1 LPRRGG
7 IWDDSQVT
15 PQADSTLPEDP
26 AALAAM
32 IVALRGELAEERAA
46 RRIAELGLQAKTLEA
61 ERLRVQIARLRH
73 ERFGRSSE
81 RLAGEVEQLELRLDE
96 VLADIAATGGADD
109 AEDEAASAKAP
120 EEKARRRGRKPLPEN
135 LPRRDV
141 EHLPAEGCTCR
152 ACGGALR
159 KVGEDITEILEYRP
173 GRFEVVRHVRPAFSC
188 RTCEAM
194 TQAPMPSL
202 PIERGRPG
210 PGLLAHVLVSKY
222 CDHLPL
228 YRQSEI
234 YARDGLDLPRGL
246 LAGWVGRSAE
256 LAEPMAAYIGRHA
269 LAGRRVHADDTPMPM
284 LSPGRGRTQ
293 AARFWAYLRD
303 DRPFG
308 GTDPPAVLY
317 EFTPD
322 RKGEHPQRRLR
333 DFQGILQADA
343 YSGFN
348 ALYESG
354 GVVEAACWTH
364 ARRYFHDELLANG
377 SPLAREAIERM
388 QPLFSVEAEIHGQ
401 PPEARLAARQARS
414 APVMTDLHTWLE
426 ATLRRISGKSDL
438 AKAIR
443 YTLAQWGALTTVL
456 RDGRACLHNNAAERR
471 MRPLALGRKNYLFA
485 GSLDGGRP
493 AAIIYTLVGTAEL
506 NGWDPQAYLR
516 VLLDRIAGHPI
527 NRIGDLAPWN
537 LRPDTA

>member
-1 LPRRGG
+1 M
-7 IWDDSQVT
+7 T
-15 PQADSTLPEDP
+15 PHADSTLPEDP
-26 AALAAM
+26 AAVAAM
-32 IVALRGELAEERAA
+32 IAALRGELAEERAA
-46 RRIAELGLQAKTLEA
+46 RQAAELGLQAKTLEA

-96 VLADIAATGGADD
+96 LLADIAASGGADD
-109 AEDEAASAKAP
+109 AEDAAVSTKGA
-120 EEKARRRGRKPLPEN
+120 EDKARRRGRRPLPEN

-141 EHLPAEGCTCR
+141 EHLPAEGCACR
-152 ACGGALR
+152 SCGGALR
-159 KVGEDITEILEYRP
+159 KVGEDVTEILEYRP

-188 RTCEAM
+188 RACEAM

-246 LAGWVGRSAE
+246 LAGWVGKAAA
-256 LAEPMAAYIGRHA
+256 LAEPMAAFIGRHA
-269 LAGRRVHADDTPMPM
+269 LSGARVHADDTPMPM
-284 LSPGRGRTQ
+284 LAPGRGRTQ
-293 AARFWAYLRD
+293 TARAWAYLRD

-308 GTDPPAVLY
+308 GRDPPAVLY

-322 RKGEHPQRRLR
+322 RKGEHPQWRLR
-333 DFQGILQADA
+333 EFRGILQADA

-354 GVVEAACWTH
+354 RVVEAACWTH

-388 QPLFSVEAEIHGQ
+388 QPLFAIEAEVHGQ
-401 PPEARLAARQARS
+401 VPEARLAARRARS
-414 APVMTDLHTWLE
+414 APIMADLHVWLE

-443 YTLAQWGALTTVL
+443 YTLAQWTALTTVL

-485 GSLDGGRP
+485 GSLEGGKR
-493 AAIIYTLVGTAEL
+493 AAIIYTLVGTAEM

-516 VLLDRIAGHPI
+516 VLLERIADHPI
-527 NRIGDLAPWN
+527 NRIGELAPWH
-537 LRPDTA
+537 LRP

>member
-1 LPRRGG
+1 
-7 IWDDSQVT
+7 VT
-15 PQADSTLPEDP
+15 PHADSALPEDP
-26 AALAAM
+26 AALATLIA
-32 IVALRGELAEERAA
+32 ALQGALAEERTA

-96 VLADIAATGGADD
+96 VLADLAASGGADNAD
-109 AEDEAASAKAP
+109 DETASAKAP
-120 EEKARRRGRKPLPEN
+120 DEKVRRRGRRPLPEN
-135 LPRRDV
+135 LPRREV
-141 EHLPAEGCTCR
+141 EHLPAGGCACR
-152 ACGGALR
+152 HCGGALR
-159 KVGEDITEILEYRP
+159 KVGEDVTEILEYRP
-173 GRFEVVRHVRPAFSC
+173 GRFEVVRHIRPAFSC
-188 RTCEAM
+188 RACEAM

-246 LAGWVGRSAE
+246 LAGWVGRSAA
-256 LAEPMAAYIGRHA
+256 LVEPMAAFIGRQA
-269 LAGRRVHADDTPMPM
+269 LSGPRVHADDTPMPM
-284 LSPGRGRTQ
+284 LSPGRGKTQ
-293 AARFWAYLRD
+293 VARFWAYLRD

-308 GTDPPAVLY
+308 GRDPPAVFY

-333 DFQGILQADA
+333 DFKGILQADA
-343 YSGFN
+343 YAGFN
-348 ALYESG
+348 ALYASG
-354 GVVEAACWTH
+354 RVVEAACWTH

-377 SPLAREAIERM
+377 SPLARAAIERM
-388 QPLFSVEAEIHGQ
+388 QPLFAIEAASHGQ
-401 PPEARLAARQARS
+401 PPEARLATRLARS
-414 APVMTDLHTWLE
+414 APLMAELHAWLE

-443 YTLAQWGALTTVL
+443 YTLGQWGALTTVL

-485 GSLDGGRP
+485 GSLEGGRR

-516 VLLDRIAGHPI
+516 LLLDRIADHNI
-527 NRIGDLAPWN
+527 NRIGELAPWN
-537 LRPDTA
+537 LRPDPP

>member
-1 LPRRGG
+1 M
-7 IWDDSQVT
+7 T
-15 PQADSTLPEDP
+15 PHADSALPEDP

-32 IVALRGELAEERAA
+32 IAALRGELAEERSA

-96 VLADIAATGGADD
+96 VLADIAATGSSDD

-120 EEKARRRGRKPLPEN
+120 EEKVRRRGRKPLPDS

-152 ACGGALR
+152 SCNSTLR
-159 KVGEDITEILEYRP
+159 KMGEDVTEILEYRP

-202 PIERGRPG
+202 PIQRGRPG

-234 YARDGLDLPRGL
+234 YGRDGLDLPRGL
-246 LAGWVGRSAE
+246 LAGWVGKSAA
-256 LAEPMAAYIGRHA
+256 LVEPMAAFIGRHA
-269 LAGRRVHADDTPMPM
+269 LAGPRVHADDTQMPM

-293 AARFWAYLRD
+293 VARFWAYLRD

-308 GTDPPAVLY
+308 GRDPPAVLY

-333 DFQGILQADA
+333 DFKGILQADA
-343 YSGFN
+343 YAGFN
-348 ALYESG
+348 ALYETG
-354 GVVEAACWTH
+354 RVVEAACWTH
-364 ARRYFHDELLANG
+364 ARRYFHDEMLANS

-388 QPLFSVEAEIHGQ
+388 RPLFAIEVEIHGQ
-401 PPEARLAARQARS
+401 PPEARLATRLARS
-414 APVMTDLHTWLE
+414 APLMAELHVWLE

-443 YTLAQWGALTTVL
+443 YTLAQWAALTTVL

-485 GSLDGGRP
+485 GSLEGGRR
-493 AAIIYTLVGTAEL
+493 AAIIYTLVATAEL

-516 VLLDRIAGHPI
+516 VLLDRIADHSI
-527 NRIGDLAPWN
+527 NRIGELAPWN
-537 LRPDTA
+537 LQRKTD

>member
-1 LPRRGG
+1 MTLHAESP
-7 IWDDSQVT
+7 
-15 PQADSTLPEDP
+15 LPEDP
-26 AALAAM
+26 AALMAM
-32 IVALRGELAEERAA
+32 ITALRGELAEERTA
-46 RRIAELGLQAKTLEA
+46 RRIAELGLQARTLEA

-81 RLAGEVEQLELRLDE
+81 RLSGEIEQLELRLDE
-96 VLADIAATGGADD
+96 VLADIATSGGEAA
-109 AEDEAASAKAP
+109 AEDETASGPAP
-120 EEKARRRGRKPLPEN
+120 DEKGRRRGRKPLPEN

-141 EHLPAEGCTCR
+141 EHLPNQGCACS

-159 KVGEDITEILEYRP
+159 RVGENVTEILEYRP
-173 GRFEVVRHVRPAFSC
+173 GRFEVVRHIRPAFSC
-188 RTCEAM
+188 RACETMA
-194 TQAPMPSL
+194 QAPMPSM

-246 LAGWVGRSAE
+246 LAGWVGKSAA
-256 LAEPMAAYIGRHA
+256 LVEPMAAFIGRHA
-269 LAGRRVHADDTPMPM
+269 MAGPRVHADDTPMPM
-284 LSPGRGRTQ
+284 LAPGRGRTQ
-293 AARFWAYLRD
+293 TARVWAYLRD

-308 GTDPPAVLY
+308 GRDPPAVFY

-343 YSGFN
+343 YAGFN

-354 GVVEAACWTH
+354 RVVEAACWTH
-364 ARRYFHDELLANG
+364 ARRYFHDEMLAHG
-377 SPLAREAIERM
+377 SPIAREAMERM
-388 QPLFSVEAEIHGQ
+388 QALFAIEAEIHGQ
-401 PPEARLAARQARS
+401 SPEARLAVRQARS
-414 APVMTDLHTWLE
+414 APVMADLHAWLE

-485 GSLDGGRP
+485 GSLEGGKR
-493 AAIIYTLVGTAEL
+493 AAIIYTLVGTAEM
-506 NGWDPQAYLR
+506 NGWDPQTYLR
-516 VLLDRIAGHPI
+516 ILLDRIADHPI
-527 NRIGDLAPWN
+527 NRIGELAPWN
-537 LRPDTA
+537 LQHDRG

>member
-1 LPRRGG
+1 
-7 IWDDSQVT
+7 VT
-15 PQADSTLPEDP
+15 PHVDSTMPEDP
-26 AALAAM
+26 AALVAVIA
-32 IVALRGELAEERAA
+32 ALRGELAEERAA
-46 RRIAELGLQAKTLEA
+46 RRVAELGLQAKTLEA

-96 VLADIAATGGADD
+96 VLADIAAAGGTD
-109 AEDEAASAKAP
+109 AAKDEAASAKAA
-120 EEKARRRGRKPLPEN
+120 EEKAKRRGRKPLPEG
-135 LPRRDV
+135 LPRRNV

-159 KVGEDITEILEYRP
+159 KVGESVTEVLEYRP

-188 RTCEAM
+188 RACEAM
-194 TQAPMPSL
+194 TQAPMPAM

-222 CDHLPL
+222 CDHIPL

-246 LAGWVGRSAE
+246 LAGWVGRSAA
-256 LAEPMAAYIGRHA
+256 LAAPVAAFIGRHA
-269 LAGRRVHADDTPMPM
+269 LAGPRVHADDTPMPM
-284 LSPGRGRTQ
+284 LAPGKGRTQ
-293 AARFWAYLRD
+293 TARFWAYLRD

-308 GTDPPAVLY
+308 GTDPPAVFY
-317 EFTPD
+317 DFTPD

-348 ALYESG
+348 ALYEG
-354 GVVEAACWTH
+354 GQVVEAACWTH
-364 ARRYFHDELLANG
+364 ARRYFHDEVVANA
-377 SPLAREAIERM
+377 SPIAREAIERM
-388 QPLFSVEAEIHGQ
+388 QPLFAIEAEIHGQ

-414 APVMTDLHTWLE
+414 APIMADLRAWLE
-426 ATLRRISGKSDL
+426 ATLGRISGKSDL

-443 YTLAQWGALTTVL
+443 YTLAQWTALTLVL
-456 RDGRACLHNNAAERR
+456 RDGRACLSNNAAERQ

-485 GSLDGGRP
+485 GSPEGGRR

-516 VLLDRIAGHPI
+516 VLFERLADHPI
-527 NRIGDLAPWN
+527 NRLGELMPWH
-537 LRPDTA
+537 LRP

>member
-1 LPRRGG
+1 MTPHTESALPK
-7 IWDDSQVT
+7 
-15 PQADSTLPEDP
+15 DP
-26 AALAAM
+26 AALVAM
-32 IVALRGELAEERAA
+32 IAALRGELAEERAA
-46 RRIAELGLQAKTLEA
+46 RRAAELGLQAKTLEA
-61 ERLRVQIARLRH
+61 ERLRVQIARLRQ

-81 RLAGEVEQLELRLDE
+81 RLAGELAQLELRLDE
-96 VLADIAATGGADD
+96 VLAEIVAAGSAEDTADD
-109 AEDEAASAKAP
+109 TSSAEAP
-120 EEKARRRGRKPLPEN
+120 EAKARRCGRRPLPAS
-135 LPRRDV
+135 LPRWEV
-141 EHLPAEGCTCR
+141 EHLPGEGCTCR

-159 KVGEDITEILEYRP
+159 KVGEDVTEILEYRP

-188 RTCEAM
+188 RSCEAM
-194 TQAPMPSL
+194 TQAPMPAL

-256 LAEPMAAYIGRHA
+256 LVQPMAALIGHHA
-269 LAGRRVHADDTPMPM
+269 LAGPRVHADDTPMPM
-284 LSPGRGRTQ
+284 LAPGRGRTQ
-293 AARFWAYLRD
+293 TARFWAYLRD

-308 GTDPPAVLY
+308 GRDPPAVFY

-333 DFQGILQADA
+333 AFRGILQADA

-354 GVVEAACWTH
+354 RVVEAACWTH
-364 ARRYFHDELLANG
+364 ARRHFHDELLANA

-388 QPLFSVEAEIHGQ
+388 QPLFAIEAEIHGQ
-401 PPEARLAARQARS
+401 PPEARLAARQARA
-414 APVMTDLHTWLE
+414 APLMADLHAWLD

-443 YTLAQWGALTTVL
+443 YTLAQWAALTTVL
-456 RDGRACLHNNAAERR
+456 RDGRACLHNNAAERQ

-485 GSLDGGRP
+485 GSLEGGRR

-516 VLLDRIAGHPI
+516 VLLDRIAAHPI
-527 NRIGDLAPWN
+527 NRIGELAPWN
-537 LRPDTA
+537 LRPDAA

>member
-1 LPRRGG
+1 M
-7 IWDDSQVT
+7 T
-15 PQADSTLPEDP
+15 PQADSALPNDP
-26 AALAAM
+26 AALMAVIAS
-32 IVALRGELAEERAA
+32 LRGELAEERAA
-46 RRIAELGLQAKTLEA
+46 RRAAEAGLQARTLEA

-73 ERFGRSSE
+73 QQYGRSSE
-81 RLAGEVEQLELRLDE
+81 RLAGEVAQLELRLDE
-96 VLADIAATGGADD
+96 VLADIAAEGGTDD
-109 AEDEAASAKAP
+109 AEDEAACGTAP
-120 EEKARRRGRKPLPEN
+120 ERKARRHGRKPLPDS

-141 EHLPAEGCTCR
+141 EHLPTEGCACQ

-159 KVGEDITEILEYRP
+159 KVGEDVTEILEYRP
-173 GRFEVVRHVRPAFSC
+173 GRFEVVRHIRPAFSC
-188 RTCEAM
+188 RACEAM

-246 LAGWVGRSAE
+246 LAGWVGKGAS
-256 LAEPMAAYIGRHA
+256 LAEPMAAFIGGHA
-269 LAGRRVHADDTPMPM
+269 LAGSRVHADDTPMPM

-293 AARFWAYLRD
+293 TARFWAYLRD

-308 GTDPPAVLY
+308 GPDPPAVLY

-333 DFQGILQADA
+333 DFRGILQADA
-343 YSGFN
+343 YAGFN
-348 ALYESG
+348 ALYEG
-354 GVVEAACWTH
+354 GRVVEAACWTH
-364 ARRYFHDELLANG
+364 ARRYFHDEALANG
-377 SPLAREAIERM
+377 SPIAREAILRM
-388 QPLFSVEAEIHGQ
+388 QPLFAIEAEIHGQ
-401 PPEARLAARQARS
+401 PPEVRLAVRQARS
-414 APVMTDLHTWLE
+414 APLMADLHSWLE

-443 YTLAQWGALTTVL
+443 YTLARWTGLTTVL
-456 RDGRACLHNNAAERR
+456 RDGRACLHNNAAERQ

-485 GSLDGGRP
+485 GSLEGGRR
-493 AAIIYTLVGTAEL
+493 AAIIYTLIGTAEL

-516 VLLDRIAGHPI
+516 TLLERIADHPI
-527 NRIGDLAPWN
+527 NRIGELAPWH
-537 LRPDTA
+537 LRP

>member
-1 LPRRGG
+1 LRRRGG
-7 IWDDSQVT
+7 VWNDSRVT
-15 PQADSTLPEDP
+15 PHADSTLPEDP

-32 IVALRGELAEERAA
+32 ISALRGELAEERTA
-46 RRIAELGLQAKTLEA
+46 RRIAELGLQASTLEA

-96 VLADIAATGGADD
+96 VLADIAAASGAGD

-120 EEKARRRGRKPLPEN
+120 EDKAPRRGRKPLPNN

-159 KVGEDITEILEYRP
+159 KVGEDVTEILEYRP

-246 LAGWVGRSAE
+246 LAGWVGRSA
-256 LAEPMAAYIGRHA
+256 A
-269 LAGRRVHADDTPMPM
+269 PM
-284 LSPGRGRTQ
+284 LAPGKGRTQ
-293 AARFWAYLRD
+293 TARFWAYLRD

-308 GTDPPAVLY
+308 GRDPPAVLY

-333 DFQGILQADA
+333 DFRGIPQADA
-343 YSGFN
+343 YAGFN
-348 ALYESG
+348 ALYEG
-354 GVVEAACWTH
+354 GRVVEAACWTH
-364 ARRYFHDELLANG
+364 ARRYFHDEVVANA
-377 SPLAREAIERM
+377 SPIAREAVERM
-388 QPLFSVEAEIHGQ
+388 QPLFAIEAEFHGQ

-414 APVMTDLHTWLE
+414 APIMADLRTWLE
-426 ATLRRISGKSDL
+426 AMQRRISGKSDL

-443 YTLAQWGALTTVL
+443 YTLAQWGALTLVL
-456 RDGRACLHNNAAERR
+456 RDGRACLSNNAAERR

-485 GSLDGGRP
+485 GSPEGGRR
-493 AAIIYTLVGTAEL
+493 AAIIYTLVGTTEL

-516 VLLDRIAGHPI
+516 VLLHRIAAHPI
-527 NRIGDLAPWN
+527 NRIGELAPWN